1 MNGNTIESH
10 QQINANNNLT
20 QNLICHDAA
29 YTRYTVIYCVC
40 VLPG

>member
-20 QNLICHDAA
+20 QNFVCHDAA
-29 YTRYTVIYCVC
+29 SRYTLSYCVC